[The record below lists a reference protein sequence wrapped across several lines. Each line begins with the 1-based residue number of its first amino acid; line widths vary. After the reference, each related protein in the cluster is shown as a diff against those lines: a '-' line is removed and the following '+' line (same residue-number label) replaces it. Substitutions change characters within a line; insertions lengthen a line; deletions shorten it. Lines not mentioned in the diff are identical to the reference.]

1 MVAKAE
7 PKSIAKRA
15 LDAVIK
21 DQNLRVE
28 DVAYKAQISAK
39 TVYKVLSGAPVS
51 RLTISALR
59 STFPVFAEIYDAAA

>member
-1 MVAKAE
+1 MVVQKPTPTAK
-7 PKSIAKRA
+7 SA

-59 STFPVFAEIYDAAA
+59 SNLPGFAEIYDAAA

>member
-1 MVAKAE
+1 MVAKPE
-7 PKSIAKRA
+7 RSNAKDA

-21 DQNLRVE
+21 EQNLRVE

-51 RLTISALR
+51 RLTITALR
-59 STFPVFAEIYDAAA
+59 STFPTFAKRYDAAA